1 MFDSRDNTKAGGG
14 GVPHGPDN
22 YTATLGTPMLGEIY
36 PEAQQPLEEVGAELF
51 HEMLDSQR
59 VQFDLWISLHG

>member
-36 PEAQQPLEEVGAELF
+36 PEAQQPLESTKSGVEKSVRRQKGAVE
-51 HEMLDSQR
+51 D
-59 VQFDLWISLHG
+59 